1 MGIHI
6 VTGYAGKEHVTSA
19 DAGSMNAGIV
29 GTGRY
34 VMQTAEQFAAEIVSN
49 NLIKVKSGDLMNQ
62 GRHMRIDTNDYEEV
76 TIQNGA
82 QSVFRNDLIV
92 ARYKKD
98 PSTLI
103 ETTELV
109 VIKGTAGAT
118 ATDPTYTSG
127 DILAGATQDD
137 FPLYRVSLNGLNIE
151 KVTPLFSTVPNLN
164 ELNTKIADANKNWQN
179 NFDGMSHHWTYGYN
193 YSASTKNFYLH
204 FKFRSGDKG
213 SILMLLFGRNTGNG
227 TIKNYL
233 PFKSEIDAGRING
246 STIKQYASGAGFN
259 GQVIQKDAAVADQ
272 YILIVTN
279 VEAYAMVEMMS
290 ANCELIRSYF
300 A

>member
-62 GRHMRIDTNDYEEV
+62 GRHMRIDVNDYEEV

-103 ETTELV
+103 ETTEIV
-109 VIKGTAGAT
+109 VIKGTAGQLQQIRHIH
-118 ATDPTYTSG
+118 PE
-127 DILAGATQDD
+127 I
-137 FPLYRVSLNGLNIE
+137 SLQVQRRMIFLC
-151 KVTPLFSTVPNLN
+151 
-164 ELNTKIADANKNWQN
+164 IA
-179 NFDGMSHHWTYGYN
+179 
-193 YSASTKNFYLH
+193 
-204 FKFRSGDKG
+204 FR
-213 SILMLLFGRNTGNG
+213 
-227 TIKNYL
+227 
-233 PFKSEIDAGRING
+233 
-246 STIKQYASGAGFN
+246 
-259 GQVIQKDAAVADQ
+259 
-272 YILIVTN
+272 
-279 VEAYAMVEMMS
+279 
-290 ANCELIRSYF
+290 
-300 A
+300 

>member
-62 GRHMRIDTNDYEEV
+62 GRHMRIDVNDYEEV

-103 ETTELV
+103 ETTEIV

-164 ELNTKIADANKNWQN
+164 ELNTNMVKLATNTMRKGNNWSKSGGGLYYNNHPVDTILPSDAIIISALIIEWSGLSAPIDICFSETTREVQFTSESYMPLVNSNSYVKYRIA
-179 NFDGMSHHWTYGYN
+179 
-193 YSASTKNFYLH
+193 
-204 FKFRSGDKG
+204 
-213 SILMLLFGRNTGNG
+213 
-227 TIKNYL
+227 
-233 PFKSEIDAGRING
+233 
-246 STIKQYASGAGFN
+246 
-259 GQVIQKDAAVADQ
+259 
-272 YILIVTN
+272 YI
-279 VEAYAMVEMMS
+279 
-290 ANCELIRSYF
+290 
-300 A
+300 

>member
-62 GRHMRIDTNDYEEV
+62 GRHMRIDVNDYEEV

-164 ELNTKIADANKNWQN
+164 ELNTNMGEMFHVVKMTRDNL
-179 NFDGMSHHWTYGYN
+179 TV
-193 YSASTKNFYLH
+193 T
-204 FKFRSGDKG
+204 KG
-213 SILMLLFGRNTGNG
+213 SEDYFYFNFPKKDGYSRVVMDIKVENASSNGYGVTYFKYITYKTPDDKSITIYGKNENTSRD
-227 TIKNYL
+227 IKL
-233 PFKSEIDAGRING
+233 WM
-246 STIKQYASGAGFN
+246 
-259 GQVIQKDAAVADQ
+259 QVIVMYVNEK
-272 YILIVTN
+272 
-279 VEAYAMVEMMS
+279 YA
-290 ANCELIRSYF
+290 NW
-300 A
+300 